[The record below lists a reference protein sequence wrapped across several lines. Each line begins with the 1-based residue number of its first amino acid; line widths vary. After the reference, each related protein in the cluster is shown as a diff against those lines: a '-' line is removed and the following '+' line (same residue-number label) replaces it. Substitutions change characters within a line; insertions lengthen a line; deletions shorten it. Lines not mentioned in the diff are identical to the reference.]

1 MDEDDAV
8 AGLHQ
13 VLDHPPRRRLA
24 GRRVVHREAD
34 GALPGRHVCESFW
47 TKVLKEAVS
56 KEEVLGEGR
65 LRLACGVAALPP
77 PLYL

>member
-1 MDEDDAV
+1 MDEEDAV

-47 TKVLKEAVS
+47 TKLDEGVEGKAGS
-56 KEEVLGEGR
+56 KEEVLGWF
-65 LRLACGVAALPP
+65 
-77 PLYL
+77 YF